1 MIELL
6 AAQVVAGSAVSYNNR
21 WIVAGFRVVL
31 RPVSRR
37 FDVLRLL
44 TTCCTTLLGRLERK
58 EFPTQEVSIQK

>member
-44 TTCCTTLLGRLERK
+44 TTCCTTLLGR
-58 EFPTQEVSIQK
+58 FPTQEVSIQK